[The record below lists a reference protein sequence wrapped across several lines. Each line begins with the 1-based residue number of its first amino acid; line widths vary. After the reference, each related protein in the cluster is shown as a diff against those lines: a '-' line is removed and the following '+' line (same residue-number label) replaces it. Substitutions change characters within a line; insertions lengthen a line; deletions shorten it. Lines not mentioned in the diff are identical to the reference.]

1 MFLRLTDLIGR
12 EKKISRNKNRS
23 TERSIS
29 FVFQSY
35 KGIEDPFSIINS
47 IVILDSKSSYSG
59 KISPLCEWR
68 NNFAIIEISNDSRNR
83 IGKLKNLEGHRK
95 TIRVY

>member
-29 FVFQSY
+29 SVFQSY
-35 KGIEDPFSIINS
+35 KGIEDLCSIINS
-47 IVILDSKSSYSG
+47 IVILNRRIREKIPFLLFASG
-59 KISPLCEWR
+59 PIISP
-68 NNFAIIEISNDSRNR
+68 
-83 IGKLKNLEGHRK
+83 
-95 TIRVY
+95 